1 MTVKFECIEPFS
13 VEKYDDDGFHIENE
27 YENIEKGEIFECDT
41 ESKDRVA
48 GSWKDTLQLT
58 NDKHWIE
65 ITKEHVREYFVQ
77 LDN

>member
-1 MTVKFECIEPFS
+1 MIVKFECIESFL

-27 YENIEKGEIFECDT
+27 YENIEKGEIFECDS
-41 ESKDRVA
+41 ESKDRVV
-48 GSWKDTLQLT
+48 GSWKDTLQLI